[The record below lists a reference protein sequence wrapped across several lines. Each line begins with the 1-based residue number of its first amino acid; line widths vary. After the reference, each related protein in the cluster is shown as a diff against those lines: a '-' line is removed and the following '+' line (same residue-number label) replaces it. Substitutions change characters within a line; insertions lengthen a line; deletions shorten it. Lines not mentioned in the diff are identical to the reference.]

1 MNYIYEVS
9 EDNFLTDVIEKS
21 KDLPVLVDFWAPW
34 CEPCKQ
40 LTPLLEDIISK
51 KNGKIL
57 LIKINVDENQNLAA
71 QLNIQSIPTVYGFVD
86 GKPVDA
92 FQGAQPQSKIEAM
105 VDKLINSFPGNELP
119 KLLEEAKDFFRSK
132 KFDEAKTIYEKSM
145 ALDPGNPE
153 IISGIIRCMIQLN
166 QIAEAKEFFESLD
179 EQTLKESEIQK
190 IKKLLFNIG
199 EAQGEESID
208 EIKNN
213 LRNEPLNK
221 ELRLKLAEKYLSNN
235 DSQNGFLEL
244 LNLFDQDPK
253 WNDEIAKKKL
263 LEQFDFLGF
272 SDPNVIEA
280 RKKLSS
286 LMFK

>member
-1 MNYIYEVS
+1 
-9 EDNFLTDVIEKS
+9 
-21 KDLPVLVDFWAPW
+21 
-34 CEPCKQ
+34 
-40 LTPLLEDIISK
+40 
-51 KNGKIL
+51 
-57 LIKINVDENQNLAA
+57 
-71 QLNIQSIPTVYGFVD
+71 
-86 GKPVDA
+86 
-92 FQGAQPQSKIEAM
+92 M

-221 ELRLKLAEKYLSNN
+221 ELRLKLAEKYLSHN
-235 DSQNGFLEL
+235 DTQNGFLEL